1 MTRTNMTCAIGLL
14 WCVLALPLVA
24 ETVAVVNGER
34 ITRAEVDESIAA
46 RLAAL
51 EQQAYA
57 LRRGS
62 LDNLIT
68 TALLR
73 AEAKK
78 EGISV
83 EELRKRLSSATVQ
96 VTRADVEKEYA
107 ARPGAFDSLSTDE
120 ALERV
125 RLDLESRA
133 RLTAYRDA
141 TAKLRASAS
150 IEVRL
155 DAPRVDPGNPDVDG
169 APFRGPRDARIVI
182 TEFADYECPYCRSSQ
197 PALDRLLEAYGD
209 EVRLVFRQFPLE
221 SHPQAL
227 AAAKASV
234 CAAKQGRFWEVH
246 DALFAAP
253 SLAEDVLRRAASS
266 AGLDVPAFDACRAS
280 DATLAAVMKDRQTGK
295 RIGVTGT
302 PTYVV
307 NGVVLSGAVGFE
319 QLQSAVIDELKK
331 AAPARASMQQKDG
344 KP

>member
-1 MTRTNMTCAIGLL
+1 MTRNHMTRATGLL
-14 WCVLALPLVA
+14 LCVLAFPLAA

-46 RLAAL
+46 RLASL

-83 EELRKRLSSATVQ
+83 EELRKRLSNATVQ

-133 RLTAYRDA
+133 RLAAYRDA

-155 DAPRVDPGNPDVDG
+155 DAPRVDPGNPDADG
-169 APFRGPRDARIVI
+169 APFRGPRDARVVI

-197 PALDRLLEAYGD
+197 PALDRLLEAT
-209 EVRLVFRQFPLE
+209 
-221 SHPQAL
+221 
-227 AAAKASV
+227 AARCGWSSASSRWSRIRTRSRRPKPPSAPRSRGASGKCTARSSPHRRCRKTC
-234 CAAKQGRFWEVH
+234 CAEPPPRPASTPPPSTP
-246 DALFAAP
+246 AAP
-253 SLAEDVLRRAASS
+253 PTPRSRR
-266 AGLDVPAFDACRAS
+266 
-280 DATLAAVMKDRQTGK
+280 
-295 RIGVTGT
+295 
-302 PTYVV
+302 
-307 NGVVLSGAVGFE
+307 
-319 QLQSAVIDELKK
+319 
-331 AAPARASMQQKDG
+331 
-344 KP
+344 